1 MMLLS
6 RARRGASG
14 KAATKMVVKPNWRTA
29 AERIIRMST
38 LARKKKKC
46 WGLNNSLHLHGLFP
60 SPESQ
65 NTILSRSAFFTHF
78 EIFIHKPM
86 GVHRLQIPVL
96 VPLRKLG
103 LILYI
108 LPSTTSFLH
117 LSTRP
122 PVLQQTENI
131 ESSSARTVLLSHM
144 REDLMCFFRR
154 KIFSHANE
162 LKEEKPCRN
171 YIRPVNCHHL
181 NSRH

>member
-38 LARKKKKC
+38 LARKKNKC

-78 EIFIHKPM
+78 EILIHKPM

-131 ESSSARTVLLSHM
+131 ESSDKPWQSTVL
-144 REDLMCFFRR
+144 
-154 KIFSHANE
+154 
-162 LKEEKPCRN
+162 CRN
-171 YIRPVNCHHL
+171 CFTEPHARGFDVLLQEKNLFTCKWAERGKAMQKLHTAC
-181 NSRH
+181 